1 MTEDFQARSQR
12 VGQAFELAVAAYVE
26 AQGFTVEER
35 KAVRHDVEIDLIVRT
50 RDDRELWVEC
60 KGGYES
66 PSGRDGAQRTDNV
79 LKFSGAL
86 WHLDRAEPDH
96 PQYVLA
102 TSALP
107 TSGRAHAWIERLRD
121 AGVVIWTFP
130 AMDCGA

>member
-26 AQGFTVEER
+26 AQGFTVEAR
-35 KAVRHDVEIDLIVRT
+35 KATRHDVEIDLIVRT
-50 RDDRELWVEC
+50 LDGRELWVEC

-66 PSGRDGAQRTDNV
+66 PSGRNGAQRTDNV

-86 WHLDRAEPDH
+86 WHLDHADPNH

-107 TSGRAHAWIERLRD
+107 TQGRALAWIERLQNE
-121 AGVVIWTFP
+121 GVIVWEFP
-130 AMDCGA
+130 AMDCDV